1 MRTKSYLNYSSHLRE
16 YARKLRKH
24 GTLGEVILWKSLK
37 KKALGMEFH
46 RQVPIDNYIVDFYCH
61 ELHLAIEIDGSHHDH
76 PDAGAADVRRREKLE
91 SLGVQFLRFSERDVR
106 YELHNVVSNIRDWIA
121 DRVDGRATSP

>member
-1 MRTKSYLNYSSHLRE
+1 MREKSFPHYSPYLRE

-37 KKALGMEFH
+37 KKALGVEFH
-46 RQVPIDNYIVDFYCH
+46 REVPIDNFIVDFYCH
-61 ELHLAIEIDGSHHDH
+61 ELQLAIEIDGSHHDH
-76 PDAGAADVRRREKLE
+76 PDAGVADIRRREKLE

-106 YELHNVVSNIRDWIA
+106 NELHNVICTVRDWIA
-121 DRVDGRATSP
+121 DRVVNEDTSP